1 MRQNQASSKNIVNM
15 LSISC
20 ILRFAQIFILIATI
34 QAKIPAVI
42 VFGDSSVDSG
52 NNNFIPTIARSNF
65 EPYGRD
71 FSGGLPTGR
80 FSNGRIA
87 TDFISQALGLRPA
100 VPPYL
105 DPAYNIS
112 DFAVG
117 VTFASAAT
125 GYDNETSS
133 VLSVIPLWE
142 QLLFYKGYQKKLRAY
157 LGESKADETI
167 NEALYMISIGT
178 NDFLENY
185 YAFPG
190 RRPTEYTTSQYE
202 NFLAGIAENFVREL
216 YGLGARKISLGGLPP
231 MGCMPLERNTNL
243 MGGRECVQRYNTVA
257 LEFNDKLSKMVM
269 KLNKELPGINLV
281 FSNPYF
287 VFMRIIRRPSLYGFE
302 ATSVACCATGMYEM
316 GYACAQ
322 NSLLTCSD
330 ADKYVFWDS
339 FHPTQ
344 KTNQILAD
352 YVVKRV
358 LYKFM

>member
-1 MRQNQASSKNIVNM
+1 M
-15 LSISC
+15 LSISW
-20 ILRFAQIFILIATI
+20 ILRFAQVFILIATI

-142 QLLFYKGYQKKLRAY
+142 QTAVLQGLS
-157 LGESKADETI
+157 EET
-167 NEALYMISIGT
+167 E
-178 NDFLENY
+178 
-185 YAFPG
+185 
-190 RRPTEYTTSQYE
+190 
-202 NFLAGIAENFVREL
+202 
-216 YGLGARKISLGGLPP
+216 GLSWRK
-231 MGCMPLERNTNL
+231 
-243 MGGRECVQRYNTVA
+243 
-257 LEFNDKLSKMVM
+257 
-269 KLNKELPGINLV
+269 
-281 FSNPYF
+281 
-287 VFMRIIRRPSLYGFE
+287 
-302 ATSVACCATGMYEM
+302 
-316 GYACAQ
+316 
-322 NSLLTCSD
+322 
-330 ADKYVFWDS
+330 
-339 FHPTQ
+339 
-344 KTNQILAD
+344 
-352 YVVKRV
+352 
-358 LYKFM
+358 

>member
-1 MRQNQASSKNIVNM
+1 MANMSSY
-15 LSISC
+15 ISWFLLLTQFL
-20 ILRFAQIFILIATI
+20 ILVATI
-34 QAKIPAVI
+34 VEAKIPAVI

-52 NNNFIPTIARSNF
+52 NNNFIPTVARSNF

-71 FSGGLPTGR
+71 FTGGRPTGR

-87 TDFISQALGLRPA
+87 TDFISQALGLKSA

-125 GYDNETSS
+125 GYDNDTSR

-157 LGESKADETI
+157 LGESQANQTI
-167 NEALYMISIGT
+167 SEALHMISLGT

-185 YAFPG
+185 YAFPPADQP
-190 RRPTEYTTSQYE
+190 R
-202 NFLAGIAENFVREL
+202 IAESFVKEL

-243 MGGRECVQRYNTVA
+243 MGGRDCVQNYNTVA
-257 LEFNDKLSKMVM
+257 LEFNDKLNKLVM

-287 VFMRIIRRPSLYGFE
+287 IFMQIIRRPSLYGFE
-302 ATSVACCATGMYEM
+302 STSVACCATGMYEM

-322 NSLLTCSD
+322 NGLMTCTD
-330 ADKYVFWDS
+330 ASKYVFWDA

-344 KTNQILAD
+344 KTNQIIAN
-352 YVVKRV
+352 YVVKHV
-358 LYKFM
+358 LYKFI